1 MATVALI
8 GADGAGKTT
17 VGRRLEGVP
26 GLRVKYLYM
35 GVNAE
40 ASNHAL
46 PTTRFILWLKRA
58 LGKSTNEGGPPDPRR
73 QKERPRSF
81 PKRFLRSVKQNLR
94 VTNQLCEEWFRQY
107 LAWYYQKR
115 GYLVIF
121 DRHYHSDYYAH
132 DIAGGSSRLPLLR
145 RFHGFVLDRFYPL
158 PGLVILLD
166 APAEVL
172 FARKGEGTVEL
183 VESRRQEY
191 LQIRERVRKFTV
203 IDANRPL
210 EVVVEDV
217 TRTIRRFIEETA
229 TLCRE

>member
-17 VGRRLEGVP
+17 VCRRLEGVP

-58 LGKSTNEGGPPDPRR
+58 LGKSTNEGGPPDPARR
-73 QKERPRSF
+73 KERPRALH
-81 PKRFLRSVKQNLR
+81 KRLLRNLKQSLR
-94 VTNQLCEEWFRQY
+94 MINQLGEEWFRQY

-121 DRHYHSDYYAH
+121 DRHYHSDFYAH
-132 DIAGGSSRLPLLR
+132 DIAGGSRLPLLR

-183 VESRRQEY
+183 VERRRQEY
-191 LQIRERVRKFTV
+191 LQVRERVRKFTV
-203 IDANRPL
+203 IDAGRPL
-210 EVVVEDV
+210 DEVVEDV
-217 TRTIRRFIEETA
+217 TRAIRGFIEETA
-229 TLCRE
+229 PLCRE